1 MTSAIA
7 PKSPSANVDGT
18 GASNAKARDINANDP
33 ANAQDRFLKLLVAQL
48 NNQDPMNPMD
58 NAQMTSQIAQINT
71 VTGIEQLNATV
82 KGLVSQF
89 ASQQLLQGS
98 AMVGRQVLVEG
109 DSMAVNAETHIG
121 YGALELSEPA
131 ADVKVQV
138 LNASGKELGVV
149 ELGAL
154 KEGRYN
160 FEWDAS
166 AHPDSGPLHFNVV
179 AQNGEA
185 NVPATPLTIDQV
197 IGVSQENG
205 SLQLQLAG
213 GGSVD
218 FGAVK
223 SVL

>member
-1 MTSAIA
+1 MTSAIT
-7 PKSPSANVDGT
+7 SNSSSTGVDSASTGT
-18 GASNAKARDINANDP
+18 KNINANDA
-33 ANAQDRFLKLLVAQL
+33 ANSQDRFLKLLVAQL
-48 NNQDPMNPMD
+48 NNQDPMNPLD

-82 KGLVSQF
+82 QGLVSQF
-89 ASQQLLQGS
+89 SAQQMLQGS

-109 DSMAVNAETHIG
+109 DSMAVNAETKAA
-121 YGALELSEPA
+121 YGALDLSASA
-131 ADVKVQV
+131 ASVKVQV

-149 ELGAL
+149 DLGSL
-154 KEGRYN
+154 KAGRYN

-166 AHPDSGPLHFNVV
+166 DHPDSGPLHFNVV

-197 IGVSQENG
+197 VGVSQENG
-205 SLQLQLAG
+205 ALQLQLG
-213 GGSVD
+213 RGDTVD
-218 FGAVK
+218 FGTIK

>member
-1 MTSAIA
+1 MPTAI
-7 PKSPSANVDGT
+7 SPTAAVSGGNA
-18 GASNAKARDINANDP
+18 ASPASSRDINANDP
-33 ANAQDRFLKLLVAQL
+33 ANSQDRFLKLLVAQL

-71 VTGIEQLNATV
+71 VTGIEQLNSTV

-89 ASQQLLQGS
+89 SAQQMLQGS

-109 DSMAVNAETHIG
+109 DSMAVNAETG
-121 YGALELSEPA
+121 AAYGALDLSASA
-131 ADVKVQV
+131 ASVKVQV
-138 LNASGKELGVV
+138 LNASGEELGVV
-149 ELGAL
+149 DLGSL
-154 KEGRYN
+154 KAGRYN

-185 NVPATPLTIDQV
+185 NVPTTSLTIDQV
-197 IGVSQENG
+197 ISVSQENG
-205 SLQLQLAG
+205 ALQLQLG
-213 GGSVD
+213 RGDTVD
-218 FGAVK
+218 FGTIK